1 MSAVLTLTRHTPVCP
16 HNVLM
21 WGWKTDHGMG
31 LSRRA
36 LLSGLTTVSL
46 AGCLRSSGA
55 NALTIGIVPDVDPDT
70 AISKNTALAD
80 YLESALGRPIEL
92 QTASEYA
99 GLVQAMATDQLS
111 VAYFGGV
118 SYMLAHERASATPF
132 VVGKRDGTTNWH
144 TSCIVP
150 SDAPQQS
157 MADVVESA
165 SSLELVFGDPISTSG
180 TVMPTYYFETKFD
193 LTPTTAFASVTH
205 TGAHDATAKTV
216 GATDGTVGTL
226 NARIFERL
234 REEDS
239 ADTIR
244 EIWRSPG
251 FVDYPWA
258 VGPSVSASLRADL
271 QEAFTSLSPDEHEEI
286 LASQNVDEYVSI
298 SHEAFTSLE
307 TAVEMAGVDL

>member
-1 MSAVLTLTRHTPVCP
+1 M
-16 HNVLM
+16 M
-21 WGWKTDHGMG
+21 GQETDHGMT
-31 LSRRA
+31 LSRREM
-36 LLSGLTTVSL
+36 LSGLTTVSL

-70 AISKNTALAD
+70 AISQNTALAD
-80 YLESALGRPIEL
+80 YLESTLGRPIEL

-144 TSCIVP
+144 SSFIVP
-150 SDAPQQS
+150 VDAPQQS

-165 SSLELVFGDPISTSG
+165 PSLELVFGDPISTSG
-180 TVMPTYYFETKFD
+180 TVMPTYYFETAFE
-193 LTPTTAFASVTH
+193 LTPGTDFASVTH

-216 GATDGTVGTL
+216 GATDDTVGTL
-226 NARIFERL
+226 NARIFDRL
-234 REEDS
+234 SETGS
-239 ADTIR
+239 ATAIR
-244 EIWRSPG
+244 ELWRSPG

-258 VGPSVSASLRADL
+258 VGPSVSDSLRSDL
-271 QEAFTSLSPDEHEEI
+271 QTAFTSLSPDEHEDI
-286 LASQNVDEYVSI
+286 LATQNVDEYVPI
-298 SHEAFTSLE
+298 AHEAFTSLE
-307 TAVEMAGVDL
+307 SAVEMAGVDL